1 MYSNELQTCDWPRN
15 VGCEVTD
22 VSNAAREHAPRLP
35 AVPQTFRFSSVQ
47 SAASALTQ
55 ERLPQHERH
64 QERISQNQQHQQ
76 HQTQTQQ
83 AHVQQQHQHQPQIQ
97 NIAPPQILRIA
108 PNPIVTSRG
117 QPKQLEA
124 QQDIAKVTFF
134 FFIFFYNSLKLK
146 LIS

>member
-22 VSNAAREHAPRLP
+22 VSNAAREQAPRLP
-35 AVPQTFRFSSVQ
+35 VVPQTFRFSSVQ

-55 ERLPQHERH
+55 DRLPQHERH
-64 QERISQNQQHQQ
+64 QERIPQSQQHQQ

-83 AHVQQQHQHQPQIQ
+83 AHVQQQHQPQIQ

-124 QQDIAKVTFF
+124 QQDIAKVIFCF
-134 FFIFFYNSLKLK
+134 NFFYNSLKLK
-146 LIS
+146 LIHL

>member
-22 VSNAAREHAPRLP
+22 VSNAARENAPRLP
-35 AVPQTFRFSSVQ
+35 VVPQTFRFSSVQ

-55 ERLPQHERH
+55 DRLPHHERH

-124 QQDIAKVTFF
+124 QQDIAKVI
-134 FFIFFYNSLKLK
+134 IFF
-146 LIS
+146 LIIFLIR

>member
-1 MYSNELQTCDWPRN
+1 MYSHELQTCDWPRN

-22 VSNAAREHAPRLP
+22 VSNAAREQAPRLP
-35 AVPQTFRFSSVQ
+35 TVPQTFRFSSVQ
-47 SAASALTQ
+47 SAASAQTQ
-55 ERLPQHERH
+55 ERLPQHERQ

-83 AHVQQQHQHQPQIQ
+83 AHVQQQHQPQQLPQQQHQIQIQ

-108 PNPIVTSRG
+108 PNPVVTSRG

-124 QQDIAKVTFF
+124 QQDIAKVKFV
-134 FFIFFYNSLKLK
+134 FYVHNSL
-146 LIS
+146 